1 MIDENNEYPTEAG
14 CDEFVSVIGDE
25 YSQVDEFSDSEFQ
38 SWDNEFSQEVVSSE
52 QGADGFLSGD
62 MVVVRDEYSQESF
75 ARNKEK
81 PQKSNKKEFDDAIRL
96 INKRSAPKGSVTS
109 KLRKKLVTKQPSTE
123 LNQPQNNIDINVVT
137 HPISLIEKEEST
149 IEKSNKLTV
158 SEAYVSDGVV
168 AKESPV
174 NAQKNHDS
182 KSGSSLSKGGGDVK
196 RKYDKE
202 GKKNRVETIKR
213 CVLENFLNKE
223 FTLSDVKEVIK
234 EDIAKWEAS
243 GVSNID
249 VELSVCVKSMGVEV
263 VGQAPRASG
272 QRGRPSNIMRL
283 IG

>member
-38 SWDNEFSQEVVSSE
+38 SWDNEFSQDVVSSE
-52 QGADGFLSGD
+52 QGADGFLGGD

-75 ARNKEK
+75 VRNKEK
-81 PQKSNKKEFDDAIRL
+81 PQKSNKREFDEAIRL
-96 INKRSAPKGSVTS
+96 INKRSAPKGSLTS
-109 KLRKKLVTKQPSTE
+109 QLRKKVVTKQLSPEPT
-123 LNQPQNNIDINVVT
+123 QPQNNTEVNVVT
-137 HPISLIEKEEST
+137 HPISLTEKEESI

-158 SEAYVSDGVV
+158 SEADVSDDVV
-168 AKESPV
+168 AKELPV

-182 KSGSSLSKGGGDVK
+182 KGDLSLNKEGSDVK

-213 CVLENFLNKE
+213 CVLEKFFDKE

-283 IG
+283 VG